1 LATKRYKQRYVAKF
15 KYFNCFF
22 ISLSVNLT
30 QTKLTGMKATEKNQ
44 AHQERFQPFNIVVFG
59 GDGDLSIR
67 KILPALFH
75 RDLDGQL
82 NIPYNVV
89 AITRKTPDITAF
101 HNRLIPFLE
110 VSDHHKYSRAEIDKF
125 LKRVQLIQAEDSTV
139 ENYKDL
145 AAFLKQFPDYQNI
158 YYYSTPS
165 SAFGPI
171 TQTLKACGLVT
182 ESSKVV
188 LEKPLGHSL
197 DSSNAINAEITQA
210 FEEHQIYRIDHYLG
224 KETVQNLMVLRFANN
239 LFERAWNAENI
250 ESVQITV
257 AESLGVEKRASY
269 YDQSGA
275 LLDMVQNHLLQLLC
289 LVAMDP
295 PVALEADEVRNE
307 KLKVL
312 KALRPLNKKSIL
324 KDTVKGQYTRGV
336 SNGVQVN
343 SYLEDIEKYESKTET
358 FVAIKTY
365 VDNWRWKGVPFL
377 LRTGKRMIKRYSEIV
392 INFREVKHNIFPS
405 KEKLNNNKLIIRLQ
419 PEERIELIQ
428 MTKIPGPGGYRYKPI
443 ALKLDYN
450 DSFKERFP
458 EAYERLI
465 IDVIRGNQTLFMR
478 QDELQAAWTF
488 IESVTNGWKETNMPN
503 VLYEAGTWGPGDDIL
518 HDDETWITKTWRE

>member
-1 LATKRYKQRYVAKF
+1 MSAS
-15 KYFNCFF
+15 N
-22 ISLSVNLT
+22 S
-30 QTKLTGMKATEKNQ
+30 KATTS
-44 AHQERFQPFNIVVFG
+44 QERFHPFNIVVFG
-59 GDGDLSIR
+59 GDGDLAIR

-82 NIPYNVV
+82 NTPYNVV
-89 AITRKTPDITAF
+89 AITRKEPEVANF
-101 HNRLIPFLE
+101 EERLTPFLE
-110 VSDHHKYSRAEIDKF
+110 VSDHHKYSKGEVRKF
-125 LKRVQLIQAEDSTV
+125 LDKLKLIQVADANESDY
-139 ENYKDL
+139 EELKNYL
-145 AAFLKQFPDYQNI
+145 SNFPDYQNI

-171 TQTLKACGLVT
+171 TKMLKACGLVNKL
-182 ESSKVV
+182 SKVV
-188 LEKPLGHSL
+188 IEKPLGYNL
-197 DSSNAINAEITQA
+197 ASSNAINAEITQA
-210 FEEHQIYRIDHYLG
+210 FDEHQIYRIDHYLG

-239 LFERAWNAENI
+239 LFERAWNSENI

-269 YDQSGA
+269 YDTSGA

-289 LVAMDP
+289 LVAMEP

-312 KALRPLNKKSIL
+312 RALRPLTKRSIE
-324 KDTVKGQYTRGV
+324 KDTVKGQYTRGI
-336 SNGVQVN
+336 SNGKQVN

-358 FVAIKTY
+358 FVAIKAY

-392 INFREVKHNIFPS
+392 INFKEVRHNIFPS

-443 ALKLDYN
+443 ALKLDYI

-478 QDELQAAWTF
+478 QDELQAAWTW
-488 IESVTNGWKETNMPN
+488 IESITSSWKAANMTNI
-503 VLYEAGTWGPGDDIL
+503 LYEAGTWGPGDAIL
-518 HDDETWITKTWRE
+518 DEHESWITKTWRES